1 VKGRIPPPSAA
12 FATPAGSRLNAPT
25 AAIVASSSRR
35 VDHSDVADMIFS
47 VTKGRVLATQSNLA
61 VRAKPMA
68 GQREREWSLTGR
80 HSSAIR
86 SDDSSASAVFWARG
100 SALGGFIPFTSR
112 AFIPHCGGE
121 NTVCCGC
128 GVSKRL
134 PQLAPKC
141 GILLLG
147 PGPRNFKSLRSPAK
161 GGVRLPAGRRLA
173 LSRWQ
178 GSDKGL

>member
-1 VKGRIPPPSAA
+1 MKGRIAPPSAA
-12 FATPAGSRLNAPT
+12 FAAPAGSRLDAPT

-47 VTKGRVLATQSNLA
+47 VTKGRVLATQSNLTIP
-61 VRAKPMA
+61 AKPIA
-68 GQREREWSLTGR
+68 SERESEWSLAGR
-80 HSSAIR
+80 HPSAIR
-86 SDDSSASAVFWARG
+86 SDDSSASAVVWARG

-112 AFIPHCGGE
+112 AFISHFESE
-121 NTVCCGC
+121 NTVRCGC

-134 PQLAPKC
+134 PQLAPNC

-161 GGVRLPAGRRLA
+161 GGVRLLGGHRLA
-173 LSRWQ
+173 LSR
-178 GSDKGL
+178 